1 MRVVDAFPHFLP
13 VERTVVHFF
22 LSKVL
27 SFLVVSPVSRSM
39 PDRLMS
45 TMGLILFETPCYF
58 ITTCYSL
65 TLLGWL
71 SISMNSMSVE
81 YQHFGAKGRTTVL
94 FENGFVFVVN
104 LILTGKNFG
113 PSTFQS
119 IFNVS
124 VNVFRDALMAADTF
138 FVFLRCEFGIS
149 QFANESSR
157 GRRLFI
163 VNLELAVVLIQGIGF
178 QKGREIEIG
187 GVAFSR
193 ILAQF
198 FRRLELRD

>member
-1 MRVVDAFPHFLP
+1 VDALPHSP
-13 VERTVVHFF
+13 PAERTVAHFF

-27 SFLVVSPVSRSM
+27 SFLVAGPVSRST

-45 TMGLILFETPCYF
+45 KMGLILFETPCYF

-65 TLLGWL
+65 TLLGWP
-71 SISMNSMSVE
+71 SILMSSMSVE
-81 YQHFGAKGRTTVL
+81 YQRFGAKGRTAVL
-94 FENGFVFVVN
+94 FVNGFVFVVN
-104 LILTGKNFG
+104 LILTGKNCG

-124 VNVFRDALMAADTF
+124 VNVFREALMAGTF
-138 FVFLRCEFGIS
+138 LVFLRCEFGIS

-163 VNLELAVVLIQGIGF
+163 VNLGLAVVLVVLIQGIGF
-178 QKGREIEIG
+178 QKGHEIEIG
-187 GVAFSR
+187 GVAFSQ

-198 FRRLELRD
+198 FRRLEPRD